1 MQQKTVFWLIW
12 LGLIIYAFVFAPP
25 NQPDTF
31 EVKGTG
37 DWVLVTGNWVESGKI
52 MEGALNPSQ
61 ILQPPPVPS
70 TQYRERRSSPTCR
83 WAIGGGLLA
92 ATC

>member
-1 MQQKTVFWLIW
+1 M
-12 LGLIIYAFVFAPP
+12 
-25 NQPDTF
+25 
-31 EVKGTG
+31 
-37 DWVLVTGNWVESGKI
+37 TGNWVESGKI

-70 TQYRERRSSPTCR
+70 TQYRERRSFPTFR
-83 WAIGGGLLA
+83 WAISGGLLA